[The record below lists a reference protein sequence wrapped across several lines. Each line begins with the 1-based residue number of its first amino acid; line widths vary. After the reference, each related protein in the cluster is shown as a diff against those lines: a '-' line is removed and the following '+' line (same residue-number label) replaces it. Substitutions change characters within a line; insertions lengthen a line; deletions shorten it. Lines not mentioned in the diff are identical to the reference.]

1 MSVVSGGSAPRPN
14 RAGVVLKIV
23 GGAGVL
29 LSLVGLWYHTTCLS
43 VDYSRQPRPP
53 YFFQAWYTMAGINIV
68 LLLAGIVLGI
78 ALIRGVVK
86 WVSLFVALQV
96 LIVLDTFLPGLFW
109 LHPRLGLSIAAAS
122 GISSG
127 TIFQIIV
134 LFPIWGSI
142 AAIWAVRRIR
152 LRHEES
158 VRA

>member
-1 MSVVSGGSAPRPN
+1 VSVAIDDSAPRRH
-14 RAGVVLKIV
+14 RADVVLRIV

-29 LSLVGLWYHTTCLS
+29 LSLVGLWYHATCLAA
-43 VDYSRQPRPP
+43 DYSREPRPP

-68 LLLAGIVLGI
+68 LLLAGIALGV
-78 ALIRGVVK
+78 ALIRGMVK

-127 TIFQIIV
+127 TIFQVIV
-134 LFPIWGSI
+134 LFPIWGSV

-152 LRHEES
+152 PRHEES